1 VSPQLIPLAITRVDV
16 AKYVETLLIVYYVLI
31 FVRILLSWIPRMPY
45 NRWLDVVL
53 TFIREVTDP
62 YLNVFRRFMPP
73 LRLGAGAID
82 LSPMIAVIVLLV
94 VGQLVVGLIHG

>member
-1 VSPQLIPLAITRVDV
+1 MIPPLAITRVDV

-53 TFIREVTDP
+53 TFVREVTDP
-62 YLNVFRRFMPP
+62 YLNIFRRVMPP
-73 LRLGAGAID
+73 LRLGGAGLD
-82 LSPMIAVIVLLV
+82 LSPMIAIIVLLV
-94 VGQLVVGLIHG
+94 VGQLIVGLIHG